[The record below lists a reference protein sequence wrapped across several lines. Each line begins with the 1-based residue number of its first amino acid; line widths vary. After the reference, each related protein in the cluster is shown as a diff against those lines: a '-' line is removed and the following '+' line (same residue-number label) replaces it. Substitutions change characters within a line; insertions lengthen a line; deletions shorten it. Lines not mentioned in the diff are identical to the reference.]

1 MKKIDFK
8 SLIVKETNDY
18 LIVNKPP
25 YFPTLDDRHEAQ
37 NMLALARLEFP
48 DIQVCHRLDK
58 ETSGCLVFAKNPDAY
73 RNIAMQFEDRKVEK
87 VYHAVAEG
95 IHDFD
100 GIMVDRNLSASKNGI
115 ARIVPSGKPAQTI
128 FKTVKSYFAHTLIA
142 CKPITGRLHQ
152 IRIHLAY
159 LGAPIC
165 GDELYGGQPLY
176 LSSIKRKFN
185 LKKGTE
191 ERPIMQRVAL
201 HAFAISFTDLS
212 GEKISAEAP
221 YPKDFAVMIKQ
232 LEKTS
237 K

>member
-1 MKKIDFK
+1 MDFK
-8 SLIVKETNDY
+8 SLVLKETDDY

-25 YFPTLDDRHEAQ
+25 YFSTLEDRHEAQ
-37 NMLALARLEFP
+37 NMLSLGKAYLDEV
-48 DIQVCHRLDK
+48 QVCHRLDK
-58 ETSGCLVFAKNPDAY
+58 ETSGCLVFAKNPEAY
-73 RNIAMQFEDRKVEK
+73 RNIAMQFENRTIEK

-100 GIMVDRNLSASKNGI
+100 GVMVDRNLTASNKGI
-115 ARIVPSGKPAQTI
+115 ARIAAQGKPAQTV

-165 GDELYGGQPLY
+165 CDELYGGKPLF
-176 LSSIKRKFN
+176 LSSLKRKFN

-201 HAFAISFTDLS
+201 HAFSISFVGLN
-212 GEKISAEAP
+212 GEQISAKAP

-237 K
+237 